1 MKDRLPSFL
10 PSFLE
15 SSSRRQFYIWKIF
28 MPFYIGVILTI
39 VGVTV
44 GLYINEQQ
52 QEQQQQSPARVESK
66 S

>member
-1 MKDRLPSFL
+1 
-10 PSFLE
+10 
-15 SSSRRQFYIWKIF
+15 
-28 MPFYIGVILTI
+28 MPFYVGVILTI